1 MKKKRGM
8 EAEGRN
14 RLWGKLLLLRAIGEG
29 SDSATGN
36 PHETGG
42 DFGESMEPR
51 VLKEA

>member
-1 MKKKRGM
+1 M

-14 RLWGKLLLLRAIGEG
+14 PLWGKLLVLRAIGEG

-51 VLKEA
+51 VLNEA